1 MTRTPLHS
9 TLRFS
14 LILTALACNDGSLT
28 TKNVNATPEAVIILP
43 DSNDGGEVEDGTT
56 VLFRA
61 VVSDADYADRSSLLA
76 RWRVD
81 SNAEYACDY
90 EAPDENGE
98 TSCEI
103 AIVLGME
110 KVIVEVKDQNN
121 SVGSDEYLLNVIET
135 TPPEI
140 ELLSPTVNGLYK
152 ENVVITFEAV
162 VSDEED
168 NSEELVISWETDL
181 EGDLELEG
189 EVSSFGLYESEGMLL
204 EGTHVVT
211 ATVTDTN
218 GKSASDS
225 VEIVVGPAVAPVLEF
240 VDIQNTAGFSLD
252 EAFDGQTIVC
262 GASATHPED
271 APLTWTYTWN
281 NDAGTDITVDPSS
294 NSLTLDYAGQGVTGG
309 ESVTCTATVTDGETA
324 VSDSDS
330 VILVDC
336 SPFATEIPYDGI
348 DSNCDG
354 LESLNDQDGDG
365 QPDDP
370 NQNFDADHSVNDG
383 VDARIGI
390 ECYGELQV
398 HSNGSY
404 YLLYCDT
411 DYYWKGS
418 QQFCVD
424 HGYDGLATAKDDE
437 EYQFLVT
444 GLDTHRGFTSA
455 TGPTRGNVF
464 VGLTRGPDCAPVANT
479 LTGFTSVC
487 SQDVRDYYWIDGSDT
502 SYMEADIGAYWSDG
516 EMAYLNPA
524 AGDFSMH
531 NNDEHCAFLKAPEPH
546 NNINDYGYWDL
557 YCDVTSG
564 QGGHDGWSLSHTTN
578 AVCIKR

>member
-1 MTRTPLHS
+1 MKCTPLHS

-14 LILTALACNDGSLT
+14 LILTALACNDSSLT

-81 SNAEYACDY
+81 SNSEYACDY

-98 TSCEI
+98 TSCAI
-103 AIVLGME
+103 AIEVGME

-121 SVGSDEYLLNVIET
+121 GVGSDEYLLNVIET

-140 ELLSPTVNGLYK
+140 ELLSPTVDGLYR
-152 ENVVITFEAV
+152 ENAPITFEAI
-162 VSDEED
+162 VSDTED
-168 NSEELVISWETDL
+168 EPEELVLTWATDL
-181 EGDLELEG
+181 AGDLELEG

-204 EGTHVVT
+204 EGTHLVT

-218 GKSASDS
+218 GKSATDS
-225 VEIVVGPAVAPVLEF
+225 VEIVVGPAVAPILDF
-240 VDIQNTAGFSLD
+240 VDIQNTGGFSLD

-262 GASATHPED
+262 GASATHPEE
-271 APLTWTYTWN
+271 APLTWTYAWN
-281 NDAGTDITVDPSS
+281 NDAGADITVDPTSD
-294 NSLTLDYAGQGVTGG
+294 SLTLDYASQGMTGG
-309 ESVTCTATVTDGETA
+309 ESITCTATVTDGETA

-330 VILVDC
+330 VVLVDC

-370 NQNFDADHSVNDG
+370 NQNFDADHSVADG
-383 VDARIGI
+383 VDARLGL

-437 EYQFLVT
+437 EYQLLIT
-444 GLDTHRGFTSA
+444 GLDIHRGFTSA

-464 VGLTRGPDCAPVANT
+464 VGLTRGPDCAPVTNT

-487 SQDVRDYYWIDGSDT
+487 SQDVRGYYWIDGSDT
-502 SYMEADIGAYWSDG
+502 SYMEADIAAYWSDG

-531 NNDEHCAFLKAPEPH
+531 NDDEHCAFLKSPEPH

-557 YCDVTSG
+557 YCDATSG
-564 QGGHDGWSLSHTTN
+564 QGGHDNWSSSHTTN